1 MDARAWLEVA
11 KPLTDRIAAA
21 TGLTR
26 STVVAV
32 LILLVG
38 FLAAAVLGRLARR
51 LVARSAR
58 WIGNFQPGAM
68 SVAHLERVQKA
79 VGSAIY
85 WLVIVCAVMAATE
98 TLGLPVV
105 TAWLSGIATFLPRVA
120 VAILIIALGTVTARV
135 GRHIVSSAAG
145 SANVASAERLGR
157 VTELALL
164 LGTALMAIE
173 QLGIDISFLK
183 ATLLILLGGLLA
195 GAALAFGIGGRDL
208 VANILSA
215 HYVHRLYQVGQV
227 VRIDGVEG
235 RIVRITETSVIL
247 ECAEG
252 DVSIPARTFSDAR
265 STLVVRRGSDGGY
278 LESAALARQRA

>member
-1 MDARAWLEVA
+1 MDARAWLNVA

-21 TGLTR
+21 TGLTQ

-38 FLAAAVLGRLARR
+38 LVAGAVFGRLARR
-51 LVARSAR
+51 MVARSAR
-58 WIGNFQPGAM
+58 WIGSLQPGAM
-68 SVAHLERVQKA
+68 SLPHFDRVEKA
-79 VGSAIY
+79 VGRAVY
-85 WLVIVCAVMAATE
+85 WLVVVLAVMAATE

-120 VAILIIALGTVTARV
+120 VAILIIALGTVAARV
-135 GRHIVSSAAG
+135 ARHVVTSTAAA
-145 SANVASAERLGR
+145 ANVTSSERLGR

-164 LGTALMAIE
+164 LGTALVAIE
-173 QLGIDISFLK
+173 QLGIEISFLK
-183 ATLLILLGGLLA
+183 ATLLILFSALLL

-235 RIVRITETSVIL
+235 RIVRIAETSVIL

-252 DVSIPARTFSDAR
+252 DVSIPARVFADNR
-265 STLVVRRGSDGGY
+265 STLIVRKKGS
-278 LESAALARQRA
+278 ET

>member
-1 MDARAWLEVA
+1 VA

-21 TGLTR
+21 TGLTH

-32 LILLVG
+32 LILLIG
-38 FLAAAVLGRLARR
+38 LILAAVLGRLARR

-58 WIGNFQPGAM
+58 WIGSLQPGAV
-68 SVAHLERVQKA
+68 SVPHFDQVEKGVGRA
-79 VGSAIY
+79 VY
-85 WLVIVCAVMAATE
+85 WLVVVCAVMAATE

-105 TAWLSGIATFLPRVA
+105 TAWLSGVATFLPRVA
-120 VAILIIALGTVTARV
+120 VAILIVALGTAAARV
-135 GRHIVSSAAG
+135 TRHVVTSTASG
-145 SANVASAERLGR
+145 ANISSAERLGR
-157 VTELALL
+157 VTELALVI
-164 LGTALMAIE
+164 GTVLVAIE
-173 QLGIDISFLK
+173 QLGIEISFLK
-183 ATLLILLGGLLA
+183 ATLLILFGGLLL

-235 RIVRITETSVIL
+235 RIVKIAETSVIL

-252 DVSIPARTFSDAR
+252 DVAIPARVFADMR
-265 STLVVRRGSDGGY
+265 STLVVRRGGG
-278 LESAALARQRA
+278 Q